1 MPEVPVDFQ
10 DYENEA
16 AEYADLIA
24 DNKIAELAELDNE
37 SLKELLQEISTFDID
52 IELTGFDIDSL
63 GNILA
68 VQNEIIEDNFDL
80 DNALN
85 DVKEPISKLG
95 DVWLLGKHRLLCGD
109 STSFNDFEKL
119 MNGVMADMVFT
130 DPPYGMFLNADYSD
144 MDSKFKGSKGGKKY
158 DNLKGDHEDFN
169 PDLINTVF
177 ENFGYCKEIFLW
189 GADYYAELLPKK
201 NDGSWVVWDKRGDE
215 SADKMYGSTFELCW
229 SKARHKRM
237 IARVKWAGI
246 FGLEKEHDKKR
257 VHPTQKPVELIKWFF
272 DYYSI
277 QDKNKIVDL
286 YAGSGS
292 TLITGEKFNK
302 QIYSMELDEKYVDV
316 IVNRYKEFVGSA
328 EDIKCIRDNK
338 EFTYKE
344 IFGEN

>member
-1 MPEVPVDFQ
+1 MKGGIFTSNFEVFCSYSEMVAVDSLIENPRNPNKHPKKQIELLAKIIKNQGWRSPIVVSNRSGFIVKGHGRLQAAKLINCAEVPVDFQ

-119 MNGVMADMVFT
+119 MNGIMADMVFT
-130 DPPYGMFLNADYSD
+130 DPPYNVNYEGKANNKRDKILNDNMNSESFYNFLYDVYVNYFSFLKPGSPLYVCHAEIEAVNFRKALIDAGFYSKECIIWIKNAFVLGRQDYHWQHEPIL
-144 MDSKFKGSKGGKKY
+144 Y
-158 DNLKGDHEDFN
+158 VLK
-169 PDLINTVF
+169 L
-177 ENFGYCKEIFLW
+177 
-189 GADYYAELLPKK
+189 
-201 NDGSWVVWDKRGDE
+201 
-215 SADKMYGSTFELCW
+215 
-229 SKARHKRM
+229 
-237 IARVKWAGI
+237 
-246 FGLEKEHDKKR
+246 
-257 VHPTQKPVELIKWFF
+257 
-272 DYYSI
+272 
-277 QDKNKIVDL
+277 
-286 YAGSGS
+286 
-292 TLITGEKFNK
+292 
-302 QIYSMELDEKYVDV
+302 
-316 IVNRYKEFVGSA
+316 
-328 EDIKCIRDNK
+328 
-338 EFTYKE
+338 
-344 IFGEN
+344 